1 MKAPH
6 RFEARSKSLL
16 MDEDRRK
23 RQSPESVL
31 GRTDARSGQIWADLG
46 CGVGY
51 FTIPLARMGARVLA
65 MDAQSEMLETLV
77 SLAGSELNRICPL
90 LANIPPLPL
99 LDASVDRALMV
110 NVLHEVADKELIA
123 SEIFRILKPDGHLI
137 LVDFQKRDTPHGPPI
152 QERLSPEDVLS
163 IFRKMR
169 QKARWDEE
177 EYYQLDLALDDD

>member
-1 MKAPH
+1 MKRPH
-6 RFEARSKSLL
+6 RFEAKSKSLL

-77 SLAGSELNRICPL
+77 SLAGEDMRNICPL
-90 LANIPPLPL
+90 RVDIPPIPL
-99 LDASVDRALMV
+99 ADSSCDRVIMV
-110 NVLHEVADKELIA
+110 NVLHEVADKQQIA
-123 SEIFRILKPDGHLI
+123 SDITRVLKPGGHLI
-137 LVDFQKRDTPHGPPI
+137 LVDFQKRDTPHGPPV
-152 QERLSPEDVLS
+152 QERLSPEDALS
-163 IFRKMR
+163 IFRDMC
-169 QKARWDEE
+169 QQARWDEE
-177 EYYQLDLALDDD
+177 EYYQLDLTLGED